1 MVPPTASNYY
11 HVLVGE
17 EEIRTRIESL
27 ADEILAMPHRPD
39 MAAVVLA
46 GAFVFA
52 ADLLRALARKGLSLP
67 CEFLWLSSYGADR
80 SGAEEVTVLAGAGAA
95 VKGRHVLVMDD
106 ICDSGR
112 TLAKACALLRAAGA
126 RSVATAVAVE
136 RGRGDAVMTADFAAF
151 RGLEGFLV
159 GYGLDDA
166 GGARGLPFIARVD

>member
-52 ADLLRALARKGLSLP
+52 ADLLRALARKAASLP
-67 CEFLWLSSYGADR
+67 CEFFWLSSYGAGR
-80 SGAEEVTVLAGAGAA
+80 SGAEVVTVRAGAGAA

-126 RSVATAVAVE
+126 QAVATAVAVE
-136 RGRGDAVMTADFAAF
+136 RGRSDAVMTADFAAF